1 MFGFKMIKFVFVSK
15 VERDII
21 EECERMEVEEEV
33 FEELVKKK
41 FEMRKIEIKV
51 IVVEEVRKEEER
63 CKNAILEEDVNFGD
77 VEIDDEVNEVEEYE
91 VWKIRE
97 FGKIKREKEVRGVM
111 LREKEEVDKLR
122 NMIEEERKE
131 WERDNNFK
139 LFLLEKSKKKWK
151 FM

>member
-1 MFGFKMIKFVFVSK
+1 MFGFKMIKFVFVLK

-63 CKNAILEEDVNFGD
+63 CKNVILEEDVNFGD

-139 LFLLEKSKKKWK
+139 LFLLEKLKKKWK